1 MNRLE
6 IRLANWHSDRPAIE
20 SIRRQVFHLEQGVA
34 TELDFDGADAAATQ
48 ILAYYD
54 SQPVATARIRYLAHD
69 LHGLTDRNFDSAP
82 IAKIER
88 LAVLAAYRKRGI
100 GSQLMEFAL
109 QVISDRGVQQ
119 VKINAQTYVAKMYR
133 QLGFESQGKEFHE
146 AGIAHITMY
155 KYL

>member
-6 IRLANWHSDRPAIE
+6 IRLASWHSDRPAIE

-48 ILAYYD
+48 ILAYHD
-54 SQPVATARIRYLAHD
+54 SQPVATARIRYLEHD
-69 LHGLTDRNFDSAP
+69 LKEHSLDSAP

-100 GSQLMEFAL
+100 GSKLMEFAL

-133 QLGFESQGKEFHE
+133 QLGFEPHGKEFYE